1 MSLKKPV
8 IAQTVGH
15 SRAHSLLHSLLIVYY
30 SRMAKFSRLLLR
42 WFVPLIGS
50 GLALLLVF
58 FLYRGLDFNLF
69 LVELKGAN
77 LRWIVLLGVAILL
90 EQLIQGWK
98 WRQLLYD
105 LKPISSWRLT
115 GAFLAGYGAN
125 IFVPLGISPLVRSWL
140 VARLEGL
147 RMATVLVTTAIS
159 RFIDG
164 IVFAIFA
171 GIVALAGKI
180 PKIEG
185 DLQMGLAAA
194 GALNLFI
201 FSGVLWLLFSSRAH
215 FGKDDSWISR
225 LLDWLALK
233 SRGRLGDLRSG
244 LAKGIVWPREPSR
257 QASIIAASFAMKAV
271 SATHFLWAGLA
282 VGITLEVFDYLFLM
296 VFAGF
301 ALVLAR
307 FIRIPGGF
315 VIGSGF
321 ALKLLGVSDESA
333 LAMILFNHIISL
345 ILVVGIGLVVLWRS
359 GIDIQTMAQ
368 SVEKSDASA

>member
-1 MSLKKPV
+1 
-8 IAQTVGH
+8 
-15 SRAHSLLHSLLIVYY
+15 
-30 SRMAKFSRLLLR
+30 MAKFCRLILR
-42 WFVPLIGS
+42 WFVPLIGG
-50 GLALLLVF
+50 GLALSLVF

-77 LRWIVLLGVAILL
+77 FRWIVVLGVTILL

-125 IFVPLGISPLVRSWL
+125 VLVPVGISPLVRSWL

-171 GIVALAGKI
+171 GIVALVGQI

-185 DLQMGLAAA
+185 DLQTGLATA
-194 GALNLFI
+194 GALNLI
-201 FSGVLWLLFSSRAH
+201 LFSAALWLLFRSEAQ
-215 FGKDDSWISR
+215 FGRNNSWISR
-225 LLDWLALK
+225 VIDWLAAK
-233 SRGRLGDLRSG
+233 SRGTLDDLRAA
-244 LAKGIVWPREPSR
+244 LAKGIIWPREPAR
-257 QASIIAASFAMKAV
+257 QVGIIAASFAMKAV

-282 VGITLEVFDYLFLM
+282 VGITLGIFDYLFLM

-307 FIRIPGGF
+307 FIRVPGGF

-321 ALKLLGVSDESA
+321 AFKLLGVPDESA
-333 LAMILFNHIISL
+333 LVMILFNHMISI

-359 GIDIQTMAQ
+359 GINIRNMAQ
-368 SVEKSDASA
+368 SIEKSDDSA

>member
-1 MSLKKPV
+1 
-8 IAQTVGH
+8 
-15 SRAHSLLHSLLIVYY
+15 
-30 SRMAKFSRLLLR
+30 MAKFSRLLLR
-42 WFVPLIGS
+42 WFVPLIGG
-50 GLALLLVF
+50 GLALSLVF
-58 FLYRGLDFNLF
+58 FLYRDLNFNLF
-69 LVELKGAN
+69 LVELKGAKFW
-77 LRWIVLLGVAILL
+77 WIGVLAVTILL

-125 IFVPLGISPLVRSWL
+125 VLVPVGISPLVRSWL

-147 RMATVLVTTAIS
+147 RMATVLVTTIIS

-164 IVFAIFA
+164 IVFAIIA
-171 GIVALAGKI
+171 GIVAIAGQI
-180 PKIEG
+180 PKVEG
-185 DLQMGLAAA
+185 DLQAGFAAA

-201 FSGVLWLLFSSRAH
+201 FSGVLWLLFSSRAL
-215 FGKDDSWISR
+215 FGKDNSWISR
-225 LLDWLALK
+225 LLDWLAVK
-233 SRGRLGDLRSG
+233 SRGRFGDLRSG
-244 LAKGIVWPREPSR
+244 LAKGIVWPRQPFR
-257 QASIIAASFAMKAV
+257 QTGVVAASFAMKAV

-282 VGITLEVFDYLFLM
+282 LGVVLGVFDYLFLM

-307 FIRIPGGF
+307 FVRLPGGF

-321 ALKLLGVSDESA
+321 ALKLLGVPDETA
-333 LAMILFNHIISL
+333 LAMILFNHMISL
-345 ILVVGIGLVVLWRS
+345 ILVVGIGLAVLWRS
-359 GIDIQTMAQ
+359 GIDIRTMAQ